1 MDNEYS
7 EFYHHD
13 YDGDGMPYSY
23 PVNPVH
29 TIFSLQGSNEAIV
42 KAQQTVTAMWVGLPQ
57 NDIEIV
63 KLYFLSD
70 HYNIDIQTNNYIP
83 QIYYGLN
90 NIKGITDLSYVVY
103 DTAHERMITNNES
116 MGRAVSR
123 AFKLNVSI
131 EVDDEPDMFPEQT
144 ELSLPELNDADW

>member
-1 MDNEYS
+1 MNTDYS
-7 EFYHHD
+7 EYYHHD

-29 TIFSLQGSNEAIV
+29 TIFSLQGSKDAIIR
-42 KAQQTVTAMWVGLPQ
+42 AQREVTAMWVGLPPD
-57 NDIEIV
+57 DIEIV
-63 KLYFLSD
+63 KLYFLGD

-90 NIKGITDLSYVVY
+90 NIEGVTDISYVVY
-103 DTAHERMITNNES
+103 DTAHGRMITNNLN
-116 MGRAVSR
+116 MGTAIAR
-123 AFKLNVSI
+123 AFKLDVNI

-144 ELSLPELNDADW
+144 ELSLPDLNDAD